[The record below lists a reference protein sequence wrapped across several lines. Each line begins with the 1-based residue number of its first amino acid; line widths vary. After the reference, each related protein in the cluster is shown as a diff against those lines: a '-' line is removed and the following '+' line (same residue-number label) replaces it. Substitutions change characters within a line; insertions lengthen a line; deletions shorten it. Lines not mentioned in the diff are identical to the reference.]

1 MTSFIEHFRFA
12 HPGWLLLLLPAALLL
27 ILRRGRG
34 TDAAIVFPNLALLV
48 SLGRPTRVVA
58 WNFGPPMAFATLILT
73 ILALSRPVWREQYQS
88 RTASGID
95 IVIAFD
101 VSLSMD
107 IDDFGPRNRPI
118 RRLEAAKAVVDNFIS
133 RRPDDR
139 IGLVAFAGR
148 PRDASPIT
156 LDHDWLRRALA
167 DLRLNDQHNMG
178 TVQEQGTAIGSAIAA
193 SARRLDARD
202 AKSKIIILVTDG
214 ANNSGKISPLEAAQH
229 AETLGIKIYTVAV
242 GTVEGRV
249 SRGIQKFPRQEFDLP
264 TLERIAEL
272 TGAEHFWA
280 QTLED
285 LDRTFDSINEL
296 EKTEVSTL
304 TVVEDTELFRWFIG
318 AALLTGLGTMLWLA
332 LNPPPAAA
340 AKTSDPRDIAAAPR

>member
-1 MTSFIEHFRFA
+1 MTAFLDHFRFV
-12 HPGWLLLLLPAALLL
+12 HPVWLLFLLPALMLVL
-27 ILRRGRG
+27 LRRGRG
-34 TDAAIVFPNLALLV
+34 SDAAVVFPNLSLLV
-48 SLGRPTRVVA
+48 SLGKPNRVTVLSLGFPLA
-58 WNFGPPMAFATLILT
+58 LAALVFSIFAT
-73 ILALSRPVWREQYQS
+73 ARPVWRDQYQS

-167 DLRLNDQHNMG
+167 DLRLNDRDNLG
-178 TVQEQGTAIGSAIAA
+178 TVREQGTAIGSAIAA

-214 ANNSGKISPLEAAQH
+214 ANNSGKISPLEAAEH
-229 AETLGIKIYTVAV
+229 AATLGIRIYTVAV
-242 GTVEGRV
+242 GTKEGRV
-249 SRGIQKFPRQEFDLP
+249 SRTIQRFPRQEFDLP
-264 TLERIAEL
+264 TLKRIAEM
-272 TGAEHFWA
+272 TGAEHYWA

-285 LDRTFDSINEL
+285 LDNTFDSINEL
-296 EKTEVSTL
+296 EKTESTSY
-304 TVVEDTELFRWFIG
+304 TVIEDTELFRWFVA
-318 AALLTGLGTMLWLA
+318 AALLCAFTATWILA
-332 LNPPPAAA
+332 LNPPPRAA
-340 AKTSDPRDIAAAPR
+340 